1 MPQILLID
9 ENVPKGVV
17 EWLVKK
23 GLNFKVVSDV
33 GLQGVKDEIVAKYAI
48 ESNMIVLTLDV
59 DFAYIY
65 HDVFRDS
72 LAVIV
77 VRVKPPTSV
86 NIIEL
91 LDAALKKVKLDE
103 IQKKLVI
110 VTRKKNKNNMIGMST
125 LFLV

>member
-1 MPQILLID
+1 LPQILLID

-33 GLQGVKDEIVAKYAI
+33 GLQGAKDEIVAKYAI
-48 ESNMIVLTLDV
+48 ENNMIVLTLDV

-110 VTRKKNKNNMIGMST
+110 VARKKIRII
-125 LFLV
+125 

>member
-1 MPQILLID
+1 VPQILLID

-17 EWLVKK
+17 EWLRKR
-23 GLNFKVVSDV
+23 GLNFKGVSDV
-33 GLQGVKDEIVAKYAI
+33 GLQGAKDENVARYAV
-48 ESNMIVLTLDV
+48 ENNMIILTLDV

-65 HDVFRDS
+65 HSVFRGS

-91 LDAALKKVKLDE
+91 LNAALKKLKLDE
-103 IQKKLVI
+103 FQKKLAI
-110 VTRKKNKNNMIGMST
+110 VTRKKIRIIG
-125 LFLV
+125 